1 MAKFVLFFSYT
12 PEAWSKMI
20 EKPGDRM
27 AAARAAV
34 EPAGG
39 TLDAI
44 WFMFGEHDG
53 MALFAAP
60 DAEAAAAVS
69 IAVGSTGAFRS
80 PRTHQLVDPQRM
92 PAVLETAGR
101 AREAYRPPGT

>member
-80 PRTHQLVDPQRM
+80 LRTHQLVDPQRM

>member
-1 MAKFVLFFSYT
+1 MAKFVLFFGYT
-12 PEAWSKMI
+12 PEAWAKMI
-20 EKPGDRM
+20 ENPGDRV
-27 AAARAAV
+27 AAARAVV

-44 WFMFGEHDG
+44 WFMFGEQDG
-53 MALFAAP
+53 MALFDAP
-60 DAEAAAAVS
+60 DPEAAAAVS

-80 PRTHQLVDPQRM
+80 LRTHQLLDPARM

-101 AREAYRPPGT
+101 ARGVYRTPGE